1 MSGGEFFGLVAAL
14 LGLISILG
22 ILAGAYKRN
31 LDFKERKLELEVRAA
46 TARASTPVE
55 RNDRLEERVRVLE
68 RIATDRSPELASQI
82 EALRDTR
89 RVEDLLD
96 TRETERIAR

>member
-1 MSGGEFFGLVAAL
+1 MNAGDFFGLVAAL
-14 LGLISILG
+14 LGLISIVW
-22 ILAGAYKRN
+22 ILAGAYKRS
-31 LDFKERKLELEVRAA
+31 LDFKERKLELEVQAA
-46 TARASTPVE
+46 TARSSMPNA

-89 RVEDLLD
+89 QAKVLLD
-96 TRETERIAR
+96 EGSAA

>member
-1 MSGGEFFGLVAAL
+1 MTAGDFFALVAVMFGLV
-14 LGLISILG
+14 SIAG

-31 LDFKERKLELEVRAA
+31 LDFKERKLELEVQAA
-46 TARASTPVE
+46 TARASTPNA

-89 RVEDLLD
+89 ADKMLLD
-96 TRETERIAR
+96 EGSAA